1 MGLYVG
7 TWNEV
12 KMKNRARRLCS
23 TPQSSSLGPL
33 HFGIVRRV
41 GVVFP
46 SPPRLLT
53 LWRWVSF
60 ASVSSTLWR
69 WVPPPPRRSTRW
81 RWVPSASASLNT
93 LALGSL
99 RLCVFRHVDVGFPPP
114 PRLSTHG
121 CWVPSASVSFD
132 TLALG

>member
-1 MGLYVG
+1 LGLYVG

-60 ASVSSTLWR
+60 ASVSFDTLALG
-69 WVPPPPRRSTRW
+69 S
-81 RWVPSASASLNT
+81 SASASFDT

-99 RLCVFRHVDVGFPPP
+99 RLCVVKHVGVGFPPP
-114 PRLSTHG
+114 PRLSTRG
-121 CWVPSASVSFD
+121 RWVPSASVSFD